1 MAFFKKYEFIIAW
14 RYLMSKRREG
24 GISIIAWYALIGVV
38 LGVATLVIVQA
49 VMIGFRIE
57 FVEKIVGAN
66 SHLAIYKKTLS
77 SDLDKGFYVEEV
89 QNIMQDLRNKKNF
102 KAAYPLVKGQV
113 LASKSNK
120 SAGVEVYG
128 IRKGDLLKIE
138 LVNKPTS
145 SEGSM
150 ENFNDGV
157 AIGAQIARKLNIS
170 INDTIKLISPNG
182 AKSVFGTIP
191 RVNVYKVKYIFSV
204 GRYDIDSTRIYMPIK
219 DAQVFFNRVNQAD
232 LIEVLLNNPFDV
244 DEFKNNVEDELAERY
259 LLWSWKERTA
269 AFLDALDLER
279 RVMFIILSLIV
290 LIAAMNIISGLV
302 MLVKNKG
309 RDIGILRSLGLT
321 RSSIL
326 RVFFICGSLIGVVG
340 TVLGVIIGM
349 LFVTYINEIQWLVEY
364 VIGSSVW
371 NEEIRFLTQVPAKLR
386 IEDVVFALV
395 VSLSISFV
403 ITIFP
408 ARKAANLDPAEALKY
423 E

>member
-1 MAFFKKYEFIIAW
+1 MAIFKKYEFIIAW

-24 GISIIAWYALIGVV
+24 GISIIAWYALVGVV

-49 VMIGFRIE
+49 VMIGFRTE

-66 SHLAIYKKTLS
+66 SHLAIYKKTLTTGRDGGFQFEEIQS
-77 SDLDKGFYVEEV
+77 VIKDLK
-89 QNIMQDLRNKKNF
+89 NKKNF
-102 KAAYPLVKGQV
+102 KAAYPLVKDQV
-113 LASKSNK
+113 LASKNDNSTG
-120 SAGVEVYG
+120 AEVYG
-128 IRKGDLLKIE
+128 IGKSDLSNID
-138 LVNKPTS
+138 LVNEVTTS
-145 SEGSM
+145 KGSI
-150 ENFNDGV
+150 ENFKDGV
-157 AIGAQIARKLNIS
+157 AIGAQLARRLNITIDDS
-170 INDTIKLISPNG
+170 IKLISPNG
-182 AKSVFGTIP
+182 TKSVFGTIP
-191 RVNVYKVKYIFSV
+191 RVNVYQVKYIFSV
-204 GRYDIDSTRIYMPIK
+204 GRYDIDSTRIYMPII
-219 DAQVFFNRVNQAD
+219 DAQVFFNRANKAD
-232 LIEVLLNNPFDV
+232 SIEVLLENPFDV
-244 DEFKNNVEDELAERY
+244 DEFKKNLSDEFSERY
-259 LLWSWKERTA
+259 FLWSWKERTA

-326 RVFFICGSLIGVVG
+326 RIFFICGSLIGVSG
-340 TVLGVIIGM
+340 TILGITIGM
-349 LFVTYINEIQWLVEY
+349 LFVTYINEIQLLVEY
-364 VIGSSVW
+364 MIGSSVW
-371 NEEIRFLTQVPAKLR
+371 NEEIRFLAQVPARLR
-386 IEDVVFALV
+386 IEDVVFALT

>member
-1 MAFFKKYEFIIAW
+1 MAIFKKYEFIIAW
-14 RYLMSKRREG
+14 RYLMSKRRQG

-49 VMIGFRIE
+49 VMIGFRTE

-66 SHLAIYKKTLS
+66 SHLAIYKKTLTT
-77 SDLDKGFYVEEV
+77 DLDEGFNFDE
-89 QNIMQDLRNKKNF
+89 IRAIIQDLKDKKNF
-102 KAAYPLVKGQV
+102 KAAYPLVKDQV
-113 LASKSNK
+113 LASKNNIST
-120 SAGVEVYG
+120 GVEVYG
-128 IRKGDLLKIE
+128 IGRSDLANIG
-138 LVNKPTS
+138 LVNEPIT
-145 SEGSM
+145 SEGSV
-150 ENFNDGV
+150 ENLNEGV
-157 AIGAQIARKLNIS
+157 AIGAQLARKLNIS
-170 INDTIKLISPNG
+170 INNTIKLIGPNG

-204 GRYDIDSTRIYMPIK
+204 GRYDIDSTRVYMPIK
-219 DAQVFFNRVNQAD
+219 DAQVFFNRANKAD
-232 LIEVLLNNPFDV
+232 LIEVILENPFDV
-244 DEFKNNVEDELAERY
+244 DEFKKNIADELGERY
-259 LLWSWKERTA
+259 FLWSWKERTA
-269 AFLDALDLER
+269 SFLDALDLER

-309 RDIGILRSLGLT
+309 RDIGILRSIGLT

-326 RVFFICGSLIGVVG
+326 RIFFICGSLIGVSG
-340 TVLGVIIGM
+340 TILGVIIGM
-349 LFVTYINEIQWLVEY
+349 LFVTYINEIQWFVEY
-364 VIGSSVW
+364 IIGSSVW
-371 NEEIRFLTQVPAKLR
+371 NEEIRFLAQVPARLR
-386 IEDVVFALV
+386 IEDVVFALS

>member
-1 MAFFKKYEFIIAW
+1 MAIFKKYEFIIAW

-49 VMIGFRIE
+49 VMIGFRTE

-66 SHLAIYKKTLS
+66 SHLAIYKKTQTTG
-77 SDLDKGFYVEEV
+77 LDEGFNFDE
-89 QNIMQDLRNKKNF
+89 IRTIIQDLKNKKNF
-102 KAAYPLVKGQV
+102 KAAYPMVKDQV
-113 LASKSNK
+113 LASKNNNST
-120 SAGVEVYG
+120 GVEVYG
-128 IRKGDLLKIE
+128 IGRSDLANIG
-138 LVNKPTS
+138 LVYKPNT
-145 SEGSM
+145 SEGSV
-150 ENFNDGV
+150 ENLNEGV
-157 AIGAQIARKLNIS
+157 AIGSQLARKLNLS

-191 RVNVYKVKYIFSV
+191 RVNVYKVTYIFSV

-219 DAQVFFNRVNQAD
+219 DAQVFFNRANKAD
-232 LIEVLLNNPFDV
+232 LIEVILENPFDV
-244 DEFKNNVEDELAERY
+244 DEFKKNITDELGERY
-259 LLWSWKERTA
+259 FLWSWKERTA

-309 RDIGILRSLGLT
+309 RDIGILRSIGLT
-321 RSSIL
+321 KSSIL
-326 RVFFICGSLIGVVG
+326 RIFFICGSLIGVSG
-340 TVLGVIIGM
+340 TILGVIIGM

-364 VIGSSVW
+364 IIGSSVW
-371 NEEIRFLTQVPAKLR
+371 NEEIRFLAQVPARLR
-386 IEDVVFALV
+386 IEDVVFALS

>member
-57 FVEKIVGAN
+57 FVEKIIGAN

-113 LASKSNK
+113 LASKSN
-120 SAGVEVYG
+120 SSTGVEVYG
-128 IRKGDLLKIE
+128 IRKGDLLNIE
-138 LVNKPTS
+138 LVNKPAS
-145 SEGSM
+145 SDGSI

-157 AIGAQIARKLNIS
+157 AIGAHIARKLNIS

-219 DAQVFFNRVNQAD
+219 DAQVFFNRANQAD

>member
-1 MAFFKKYEFIIAW
+1 MAIFKKYEFIIAW

-49 VMIGFRIE
+49 VMIGFRTE

-66 SHLAIYKKTLS
+66 SHLAIYKKNLTTN
-77 SDLDKGFYVEEV
+77 LDEGFNFDEI
-89 QNIMQDLRNKKNF
+89 QAITQDLKDKKNF
-102 KAAYPLVKGQV
+102 KAAYPLVKDQV
-113 LASKSNK
+113 LASKNNIST
-120 SAGVEVYG
+120 GVEVYG
-128 IRKGDLLKIE
+128 VSRSDLANIG
-138 LVNKPTS
+138 LVNEPIT
-145 SEGSM
+145 SEGSV
-150 ENFNDGV
+150 ENLNEGV
-157 AIGAQIARKLNIS
+157 AIGAQLARKLNIS
-170 INDTIKLISPNG
+170 INNTIKLISPNG

-219 DAQVFFNRVNQAD
+219 DAQVFFNRTNKAD
-232 LIEVLLNNPFDV
+232 LIEVILENPFDV
-244 DEFKNNVEDELAERY
+244 DEFKKNIADELGERY
-259 LLWSWKERTA
+259 FLWSWKERTA
-269 AFLDALDLER
+269 SFLDALDLER

-309 RDIGILRSLGLT
+309 RDIGILRSIGLT

-326 RVFFICGSLIGVVG
+326 RIFFICGSLIGVSG
-340 TVLGVIIGM
+340 TILGVIIGM
-349 LFVTYINEIQWLVEY
+349 LFVTYINEIQWFVEY
-364 VIGSSVW
+364 IIGSSVW
-371 NEEIRFLTQVPAKLR
+371 NEEIRFLAQVPARLR
-386 IEDVVFALV
+386 MEDVVFALS

>member
-1 MAFFKKYEFIIAW
+1 MAIFNKYEFMIAW

-24 GISIIAWYALIGVV
+24 GISIIAWYALIGVI

-49 VMIGFRIE
+49 VMIGFRTE

-77 SDLDKGFYVEEV
+77 SDLDKGFNVEDVRSIIQE
-89 QNIMQDLRNKKNF
+89 LRDQKNF
-102 KAAYPLVKGQV
+102 KAAYPLVKEQV
-113 LASKSNK
+113 LASKNNNST
-120 SAGVEVYG
+120 GVEVYG
-128 IRKGDLLKIE
+128 IGKGSFANIG
-138 LVNKPTS
+138 LVNEPIN
-145 SEGSM
+145 SEGSI
-150 ENFNDGV
+150 ENFSDGV
-157 AIGAQIARKLNIS
+157 AIGAQLARKLSIS

-182 AKSVFGTIP
+182 TKSVFGTIP

-204 GRYDIDSTRIYMPIK
+204 GRYDIDSTRLYMPIE
-219 DAQVFFNRVNQAD
+219 DAQTFFNRANKAD
-232 LIEVLLNNPFDV
+232 LIAVLLENPFKV
-244 DEFKNNVEDELAERY
+244 DEFKNNIADELAEKY
-259 LLWSWKERTA
+259 FLWSWKERTA

-321 RSSIL
+321 RASIL
-326 RVFFICGSLIGVVG
+326 RIFFICGSLIGVVG
-340 TVLGVIIGM
+340 TILGVTIGM
-349 LFVTYINEIQWLVEY
+349 LFVIYINEIQWLVEY
-364 VIGSSVW
+364 IIGASVW

-395 VSLSISFV
+395 VSLSISFT

>member
-77 SDLDKGFYVEEV
+77 SDLENGFYVEEV
-89 QNIMQDLRNKKNF
+89 QNILQDLKNKKNF

-113 LASKSNK
+113 LASKNNNNT
-120 SAGVEVYG
+120 GVEVYG
-128 IRKGDLLKIE
+128 IGRGDLANIG
-138 LVNKPTS
+138 LVNEPTTS
-145 SEGSM
+145 KGSV

-157 AIGAQIARKLNIS
+157 AIGAQLARKLNIS

-219 DAQVFFNRVNQAD
+219 DAQVFFNRANQAD

-244 DEFKNNVEDELAERY
+244 DKFKNNVEDELAERY
-259 LLWSWKERTA
+259 SLWSWKERTA

-364 VIGSSVW
+364 IFGSSVW

-408 ARKAANLDPAEALKY
+408 ARKAASLDPAEALKY

>member
-38 LGVATLVIVQA
+38 LGVATLVVVQA

-89 QNIMQDLRNKKNF
+89 QNIMQDLRNEKNF

-113 LASKSNK
+113 LASKSN
-120 SAGVEVYG
+120 SSTGVEVYG

-157 AIGAQIARKLNIS
+157 AIGAKIARKLNIS

-408 ARKAANLDPAEALKY
+408 ARKAASLDPAEALKY

>member
-1 MAFFKKYEFIIAW
+1 MPIFKKYEFIIAW

-49 VMIGFRIE
+49 VMIGFRTE

-66 SHLAIYKKTLS
+66 SHLVVYKSNLS
-77 SDLDKGFYVEEV
+77 TDLDRGLNVEDV
-89 QNIMQDLRNKKNF
+89 QDVIQVLRHKKNF
-102 KAAYPLVKGQV
+102 KAAYPLVMGQV
-113 LASKSNK
+113 LASKNNNST
-120 SAGVEVYG
+120 GVEVYG
-128 IRKGDLLKIE
+128 IGKDD
-138 LVNKPTS
+138 LVNIGLVNEATN
-145 SEGSM
+145 SEGSV
-150 ENFNDGV
+150 ENFNEGV
-157 AIGAQIARKLNIS
+157 AIGAQLARKLSLS
-170 INDTIKLISPNG
+170 IDDTIKLISPNG

-191 RVNVYKVKYIFSV
+191 RVNVFKVKYIFSV

-219 DAQVFFNRVNQAD
+219 DAQVFFNRANTAD
-232 LIEVLLNNPFDV
+232 LIEVLLENPFDV
-244 DEFKNNVEDELAERY
+244 EKFKKNIGDDLAERY
-259 LLWSWKERTA
+259 FLWSWKERSA

-321 RSSIL
+321 KSSIL
-326 RVFFICGSLIGVVG
+326 KIFFICGSLIGVVG
-340 TVLGVIIGM
+340 TILGVTIGM
-349 LFVTYINEIQWLVEY
+349 VFVIYINEIQWLVEY
-364 VIGSSVW
+364 MIGSSIW
-371 NEEIRFLTQVPAKLR
+371 NQEIRFLTQVPAKLR

-395 VSLSISFV
+395 VSLSISFI

>member
-57 FVEKIVGAN
+57 FVEKIIGAN

-77 SDLDKGFYVEEV
+77 SDFDKGFYVEEA

-102 KAAYPLVKGQV
+102 KATYPLVKGQV
-113 LASKSNK
+113 LASKSN
-120 SAGVEVYG
+120 SSTGVEVYG
-128 IRKGDLLKIE
+128 IRKGDLVNIE
-138 LVNKPTS
+138 LVNKPAS
-145 SEGSM
+145 SDGSI

-157 AIGAQIARKLNIS
+157 AIGAHIARKLNIS

-182 AKSVFGTIP
+182 ATSVFGTIP
-191 RVNVYKVKYIFSV
+191 RVNVYKVQYIFSV

-219 DAQVFFNRVNQAD
+219 DAQVFFNRANQAD

-244 DEFKNNVEDELAERY
+244 DEFKNTVEDELAERY

>member
-49 VMIGFRIE
+49 VMIGFRTE

-77 SDLDKGFYVEEV
+77 SDFDKGFYVEEV
-89 QNIMQDLRNKKNF
+89 QNIMQGLRNKKNF

-113 LASKSNK
+113 LASKSN
-120 SAGVEVYG
+120 SSTGVEVYG
-128 IRKGDLLKIE
+128 IRKGDLVNIE
-138 LVNKPTS
+138 LVNKPAS
-145 SEGSM
+145 SDGSI

-157 AIGAQIARKLNIS
+157 AIGAHIARKLNIS

-219 DAQVFFNRVNQAD
+219 DAQVFFNRANQAD

-364 VIGSSVW
+364 VVGSSVW

>member
-1 MAFFKKYEFIIAW
+1 MGFFKKYEFIIAW

-49 VMIGFRIE
+49 VMIGFRTE

-66 SHLAIYKKTLS
+66 SHLIIYKKTLS
-77 SDLDKGFYVEEV
+77 NDLDEGFNVEEIQSIV
-89 QNIMQDLRNKKNF
+89 QGLRNKKNF
-102 KAAYPLVKGQV
+102 KTAFPLVKSQV
-113 LASKSNK
+113 LANK
-120 SAGVEVYG
+120 NNNSIGVEVYG
-128 IRKGDLLKIE
+128 IRKGDLANVALI
-138 LVNKPTS
+138 NDPITY
-145 SEGSM
+145 EGSL

-157 AIGAQIARKLNIS
+157 AVGAQLARRLNIS
-170 INDTIKLISPNG
+170 INNTIKLISPNG
-182 AKSVFGTIP
+182 AKSVLGTIP

-219 DAQVFFNRVNQAD
+219 DAQVFFDKDNKAD
-232 LIEVLLNNPFDV
+232 LIEVFLENPFDV
-244 DEFKNNVEDELAERY
+244 DEFKNNVADELAEKY
-259 LLWSWKERTA
+259 FLWSWKERTA

-309 RDIGILRSLGLT
+309 RDIGILRSLGLP

-326 RVFFICGSLIGVVG
+326 RIFFICGSLIGVVG
-340 TVLGVIIGM
+340 TILGVTIGI

-364 VIGSSVW
+364 IIGSSVW

-386 IEDVVFALV
+386 IEDVVFALA
-395 VSLSISFV
+395 VSLSISFI

>member
-1 MAFFKKYEFIIAW
+1 MAIFKKYEFIIAW

-49 VMIGFRIE
+49 VMIGFRTE

-66 SHLAIYKKTLS
+66 SHLAIYKKTLTTE
-77 SDLDKGFYVEEV
+77 LDEGFNFDEI
-89 QNIMQDLRNKKNF
+89 QAIIQDLEDKKNF
-102 KAAYPLVKGQV
+102 KAAYPLVKDQV
-113 LASKSNK
+113 LASKNNIST
-120 SAGVEVYG
+120 GVEVYG
-128 IRKGDLLKIE
+128 IGRSDLANIG
-138 LVNKPTS
+138 LVNEPIT
-145 SEGSM
+145 SEGSVANLN
-150 ENFNDGV
+150 EGV
-157 AIGAQIARKLNIS
+157 AIGAQLARKLNIS
-170 INDTIKLISPNG
+170 INNTIKLISPNG

-219 DAQVFFNRVNQAD
+219 DAQVFFNRADKAD
-232 LIEVLLNNPFDV
+232 LIEVILENPFDV
-244 DEFKNNVEDELAERY
+244 DEFKKNIADELGERY
-259 LLWSWKERTA
+259 FLWSWKERTA
-269 AFLDALDLER
+269 SFLDALDLER

-309 RDIGILRSLGLT
+309 RDIGILRSIGLN

-326 RVFFICGSLIGVVG
+326 RIFFICGSLIGVSG
-340 TVLGVIIGM
+340 TILGIAIGM
-349 LFVTYINEIQWLVEY
+349 LFVTYINEIQLLVEY
-364 VIGSSVW
+364 MIGSSVW
-371 NEEIRFLTQVPAKLR
+371 NEEIRFLAQVPARLR
-386 IEDVVFALV
+386 IEDVVFALT

>member
-1 MAFFKKYEFIIAW
+1 
-14 RYLMSKRREG
+14 MSKRREG

-49 VMIGFRIE
+49 VMIGFRTE

-66 SHLAIYKKTLS
+66 PHLVVYKKNLS
-77 SDLDKGFYVEEV
+77 TEVDKGFSVLEV
-89 QNIMQDLRNKKNF
+89 QGIIQDLKNKRNF
-102 KAAYPLVKGQV
+102 RAAYPMVLGQV
-113 LASKSNK
+113 LASKNNNST
-120 SAGVEVYG
+120 GVEVYG
-128 IRKGDLLKIE
+128 IGKGDFVNIE
-138 LVNKPTS
+138 LVNEPVS
-145 SEGSM
+145 SEGSL
-150 ENFNDGV
+150 ENFNEGV
-157 AIGAQIARKLNIS
+157 AIGAQLARKLSIS
-170 INDTIKLISPNG
+170 IDDTIKLISPNG

-191 RVNVYKVKYIFSV
+191 RVNVFKVKYIFSV

-219 DAQVFFNRVNQAD
+219 DAQIFFNRANTAD
-232 LIEVLLNNPFDV
+232 LIEVLLENPFDV
-244 DEFKNNVEDELAERY
+244 EKFKKNIGDDLAERY
-259 LLWSWKERTA
+259 FLWSWKERSA

-290 LIAAMNIISGLV
+290 LIAGMNIISGLV

-321 RSSIL
+321 KSSIL
-326 RVFFICGSLIGVVG
+326 RIFFICGSLIGVIG
-340 TVLGVIIGM
+340 TILGVTIGM
-349 LFVTYINEIQWLVEY
+349 LFVTYINEIQLLVEY
-364 VIGSSVW
+364 IIGSSVW

-386 IEDVVFALV
+386 IEDVFFTLV
-395 VSLSISFV
+395 VSLSISFI

>member
-1 MAFFKKYEFIIAW
+1 
-14 RYLMSKRREG
+14 
-24 GISIIAWYALIGVV
+24 
-38 LGVATLVIVQA
+38 
-49 VMIGFRIE
+49 
-57 FVEKIVGAN
+57 
-66 SHLAIYKKTLS
+66 
-77 SDLDKGFYVEEV
+77 
-89 QNIMQDLRNKKNF
+89 
-102 KAAYPLVKGQV
+102 
-113 LASKSNK
+113 
-120 SAGVEVYG
+120 
-128 IRKGDLLKIE
+128 
-138 LVNKPTS
+138 
-145 SEGSM
+145 M

-182 AKSVFGTIP
+182 AKSVFGTVP

-219 DAQVFFNRVNQAD
+219 DAQVFFNRANQAD

-244 DEFKNNVEDELAERY
+244 DKFKNNVENELAERY

-269 AFLDALDLER
+269 VFLDALDLER

-364 VIGSSVW
+364 IFGSSVW

-408 ARKAANLDPAEALKY
+408 ARKAASLDPAEALKY

>member
-1 MAFFKKYEFIIAW
+1 MAIFKKYEFIIAW

-49 VMIGFRIE
+49 VMIGFRTE

-66 SHLAIYKKTLS
+66 SHLAIYKKTQTTGLDEGFNFDEIRTIIH
-77 SDLDKGFYVEEV
+77 DLK
-89 QNIMQDLRNKKNF
+89 NKKNF
-102 KAAYPLVKGQV
+102 KAAYPMVKDQV
-113 LASKSNK
+113 LASKNNNST
-120 SAGVEVYG
+120 GVEVYG
-128 IRKGDLLKIE
+128 IGRSDLANIG
-138 LVNKPTS
+138 LVFKPNT
-145 SEGSM
+145 SEGSV
-150 ENFNDGV
+150 ENLNEGV
-157 AIGAQIARKLNIS
+157 AIGSQLARKLNLS

-191 RVNVYKVKYIFSV
+191 RVNVYKVTYIFSV
-204 GRYDIDSTRIYMPIK
+204 GRYDIDSARIYMPIK
-219 DAQVFFNRVNQAD
+219 DAQVFFNKDNKAD
-232 LIEVLLNNPFDV
+232 SIEVILENPFDV
-244 DEFKNNVEDELAERY
+244 DEFKKNIIDELGERY
-259 LLWSWKERTA
+259 FLWSWEERTA

-309 RDIGILRSLGLT
+309 RDIGILRSIGLT

-326 RVFFICGSLIGVVG
+326 RIFFICGSLIGVSG
-340 TVLGVIIGM
+340 TILGVIIGM
-349 LFVTYINEIQWLVEY
+349 IFVTYINEIQWLVEY
-364 VIGSSVW
+364 IIGSSVW
-371 NEEIRFLTQVPAKLR
+371 NEEIRFLAQVPARLR
-386 IEDVVFALV
+386 IEDVVFALS

>member
-1 MAFFKKYEFIIAW
+1 MIKIGIQKSGRLNQNSID
-14 RYLMSKRREG
+14 LLKNC
-24 GISIIAWYALIGVV
+24 GISI
-38 LGVATLVIVQA
+38 
-49 VMIGFRIE
+49 
-57 FVEKIVGAN
+57 
-66 SHLAIYKKTLS
+66 
-77 SDLDKGFYVEEV
+77 
-89 QNIMQDLRNKKNF
+89 
-102 KAAYPLVKGQV
+102 
-113 LASKSNK
+113 
-120 SAGVEVYG
+120 
-128 IRKGDLLKIE
+128 
-138 LVNKPTS
+138 
-145 SEGSM
+145 

-157 AIGAQIARKLNIS
+157 AIGAHIARKLNIS

-219 DAQVFFNRVNQAD
+219 DAQVFFNRANQAD

-244 DEFKNNVEDELAERY
+244 DEFKNTVEDELAERY

-364 VIGSSVW
+364 IIGSSVW

-408 ARKAANLDPAEALKY
+408 ARKAAYLDPAEALKY

>member
-1 MAFFKKYEFIIAW
+1 
-14 RYLMSKRREG
+14 
-24 GISIIAWYALIGVV
+24 
-38 LGVATLVIVQA
+38 
-49 VMIGFRIE
+49 
-57 FVEKIVGAN
+57 
-66 SHLAIYKKTLS
+66 
-77 SDLDKGFYVEEV
+77 
-89 QNIMQDLRNKKNF
+89 
-102 KAAYPLVKGQV
+102 
-113 LASKSNK
+113 
-120 SAGVEVYG
+120 
-128 IRKGDLLKIE
+128 
-138 LVNKPTS
+138 
-145 SEGSM
+145 
-150 ENFNDGV
+150 
-157 AIGAQIARKLNIS
+157 
-170 INDTIKLISPNG
+170 
-182 AKSVFGTIP
+182 
-191 RVNVYKVKYIFSV
+191 
-204 GRYDIDSTRIYMPIK
+204 MPIK

-232 LIEVLLNNPFDV
+232 LIEVLLKNPFDV
-244 DEFKNNVEDELAERY
+244 DQFKNNLEDELAERY

-326 RVFFICGSLIGVVG
+326 RIFFICGSLIGVVG

-364 VIGSSVW
+364 ILGSSVW

-386 IEDVVFALV
+386 IEDIVFALV
-395 VSLSISFV
+395 VSLSISFL

-408 ARKAANLDPAEALKY
+408 ARKAASLDPAEALKY

>member
-57 FVEKIVGAN
+57 FVEKIIGAN

-77 SDLDKGFYVEEV
+77 SDFDKGFYLEEV

-113 LASKSNK
+113 LASKSN
-120 SAGVEVYG
+120 SSTGVEVYG

-408 ARKAANLDPAEALKY
+408 ARKAASLDPAEALKY

>member
-1 MAFFKKYEFIIAW
+1 MAFLNKYEFIIAW
-14 RYLMSKRREG
+14 RYLMSKRRDG

-49 VMIGFRIE
+49 VMIGFRAE

-66 SHLAIYKKTLS
+66 SHIAIYKKTLS
-77 SDLDKGFYVEEV
+77 TDLEDGFNDEEV
-89 QNIMQDLRNKKNF
+89 QNIVKNLRSKKNF

-113 LASKSNK
+113 LASKNNN

-128 IRKGDLLKIE
+128 IRKGDLVNIE
-138 LVNKPTS
+138 LVNEPTN
-145 SEGSM
+145 SEGNV
-150 ENFNDGV
+150 ENFTDGV
-157 AIGAQIARKLNIS
+157 AIGAQIARKLSIS

-219 DAQVFFNRVNQAD
+219 DAKVFFNRANKAD
-232 LIEVLLNNPFDV
+232 LIEVLLNNPFEV
-244 DEFKNNVEDELAERY
+244 DEFKDNIEDELAERY

-309 RDIGILRSLGLT
+309 RDIGILRSLGLS

-326 RVFFICGSLIGVVG
+326 RIFFICGSLIGVVG
-340 TVLGVIIGM
+340 TVLGVIIGI
-349 LFVTYINEIQWLVEY
+349 LFVTYINEIQWVVEY
-364 VIGSSVW
+364 IIGSSVW

-386 IEDVVFALV
+386 IEDVVFALA

>member
-1 MAFFKKYEFIIAW
+1 MAIFKRYEFIIAW

-24 GISIIAWYALIGVV
+24 GISIIAWYALLGVV
-38 LGVATLVIVQA
+38 LGVATLVIVQEG
-49 VMIGFRIE
+49 MIGFRTE

-66 SHLAIYKKTLS
+66 SHLAIYKKTLTTDRDEGFNFEEIQS
-77 SDLDKGFYVEEV
+77 IIRDLE
-89 QNIMQDLRNKKNF
+89 NKDNF
-102 KAAYPLVKGQV
+102 KAAYPLVKDQV
-113 LASKSNK
+113 LASKNDAST
-120 SAGVEVYG
+120 GVEVYG
-128 IRKGDLLKIE
+128 IAKGDFSNIG
-138 LVNKPTS
+138 LVNEPTT
-145 SEGSM
+145 SEGSV

-157 AIGAQIARKLNIS
+157 AVGAQLARKLNIS
-170 INDTIKLISPNG
+170 IDDTIKLISPNG

-219 DAQVFFNRVNQAD
+219 NAQLFFNRANKAD
-232 LIEVLLNNPFDV
+232 LIEVLLEDPFDV
-244 DEFKNNVEDELAERY
+244 DEFKENLADELAERY
-259 LLWSWKERTA
+259 FLWSWKERTA
-269 AFLDALDLER
+269 TFLDALDLER

-321 RSSIL
+321 RTSIL
-326 RVFFICGSLIGVVG
+326 RIFFICGSFIGVSG

-364 VIGSSVW
+364 ILGSSIW
-371 NEEIRFLTQVPAKLR
+371 NEEIRFLAQVPARLR
-386 IEDVVFALV
+386 IEDVVFALT

>member
-57 FVEKIVGAN
+57 FVEKIIGAN
-66 SHLAIYKKTLS
+66 SHLAIYKKTLT
-77 SDLDKGFYVEEV
+77 DDPDKGFYVEEV

-113 LASKSNK
+113 LASKSNN

-157 AIGAQIARKLNIS
+157 AIGAQLARKLNIS
-170 INDTIKLISPNG
+170 IDDTIKLISPNG

-219 DAQVFFNRVNQAD
+219 DAQVFFNRANQAD

-244 DEFKNNVEDELAERY
+244 DEFKNNLEDELAEAKKVMRDIFQSPF
-259 LLWSWKERTA
+259 LLPGLW
-269 AFLDALDLER
+269 
-279 RVMFIILSLIV
+279 
-290 LIAAMNIISGLV
+290 AAMVPSMMPFLGGIMPPPFPGGPPSTIPGMIYIAILFIDAYEESQHQEYTDLN
-302 MLVKNKG
+302 
-309 RDIGILRSLGLT
+309 DIN
-321 RSSIL
+321 
-326 RVFFICGSLIGVVG
+326 C
-340 TVLGVIIGM
+340 
-349 LFVTYINEIQWLVEY
+349 
-364 VIGSSVW
+364 
-371 NEEIRFLTQVPAKLR
+371 
-386 IEDVVFALV
+386 EDEL
-395 VSLSISFV
+395 
-403 ITIFP
+403 
-408 ARKAANLDPAEALKY
+408 
-423 E
+423 

>member
-1 MAFFKKYEFIIAW
+1 MAIFKKYEFIIAW

-24 GISIIAWYALIGVV
+24 GISIIAWYALVGVV

-49 VMIGFRIE
+49 VMIGFRTE

-66 SHLAIYKKTLS
+66 SHLAIYKKTLTTGR
-77 SDLDKGFYVEEV
+77 DGGIQFEEIQSV
-89 QNIMQDLRNKKNF
+89 IKYLKNKKNF
-102 KAAYPLVKGQV
+102 KAAYPLVKDQV
-113 LASKSNK
+113 LASKNDNSTG
-120 SAGVEVYG
+120 AEVYG
-128 IRKGDLLKIE
+128 IGKSDLSNID
-138 LVNKPTS
+138 LVNEVTTS
-145 SEGSM
+145 KGSI

-157 AIGAQIARKLNIS
+157 AIGAQLARRLNIT
-170 INDTIKLISPNG
+170 IDDPIKLISPNG
-182 AKSVFGTIP
+182 TKSVFGTIP
-191 RVNVYKVKYIFSV
+191 RVNVYQVKYIFSV
-204 GRYDIDSTRIYMPIK
+204 GRYDIDSTRIYMPII
-219 DAQVFFNRVNQAD
+219 DAQVFFNRANKAD
-232 LIEVLLNNPFDV
+232 SIEVLLENPFDV
-244 DEFKNNVEDELAERY
+244 DEFKTNLSDEFSERY
-259 LLWSWKERTA
+259 FLWSWKERTA

-326 RVFFICGSLIGVVG
+326 RIFFICGSLIGVSG
-340 TVLGVIIGM
+340 TILGITIGM
-349 LFVTYINEIQWLVEY
+349 LFVTYINEIQLLVEY
-364 VIGSSVW
+364 MIGSSVW
-371 NEEIRFLTQVPAKLR
+371 NEEIRFLAQVPARLR
-386 IEDVVFALV
+386 IEDVVFALT

>member
-1 MAFFKKYEFIIAW
+1 MAIFKKYEFIIAW

-49 VMIGFRIE
+49 FMIGFRTE
-57 FVEKIVGAN
+57 FVDKIVGAN
-66 SHLAIYKKTLS
+66 SHLAIYKKTLTT
-77 SDLDKGFYVEEV
+77 DLDEGFNFDE
-89 QNIMQDLRNKKNF
+89 IRAIIQDLKDKKNF
-102 KAAYPLVKGQV
+102 KAAYPLVKDQV
-113 LASKSNK
+113 LASKNNIST
-120 SAGVEVYG
+120 GVEVYG
-128 IRKGDLLKIE
+128 ISRSDLANIG
-138 LVNKPTS
+138 LVNEPITS
-145 SEGSM
+145 KGSL
-150 ENFNDGV
+150 ENLNEGV
-157 AIGAQIARKLNIS
+157 AIGAQLARKLNIS
-170 INDTIKLISPNG
+170 INNTIKLISPNG
-182 AKSVFGTIP
+182 AKSVFGTVP

-219 DAQVFFNRVNQAD
+219 DAQVFFNRANKVD
-232 LIEVLLNNPFDV
+232 LIEVILENPFDV
-244 DEFKNNVEDELAERY
+244 DEFKKNIADELGERY
-259 LLWSWKERTA
+259 FLWSWKERTA
-269 AFLDALDLER
+269 SFLDALDLER

-309 RDIGILRSLGLT
+309 RDIGILRSIGLT

-326 RVFFICGSLIGVVG
+326 RIFFICGSLIGVSG
-340 TVLGVIIGM
+340 TILGVIIGM

-371 NEEIRFLTQVPAKLR
+371 NEEIRFLAQVPARLR
-386 IEDVVFALV
+386 IEDVVFALS

-408 ARKAANLDPAEALKY
+408 ARKAAKLDPAEALKY

>member
-77 SDLDKGFYVEEV
+77 SDFDKGFYVEEV

-113 LASKSNK
+113 LASKSD
-120 SAGVEVYG
+120 SSTGVEVYG
-128 IRKGDLLKIE
+128 IRKGDLVNIE
-138 LVNKPTS
+138 LVNKPAS
-145 SEGSM
+145 SYGSI

-157 AIGAQIARKLNIS
+157 AIGAHIARKLNIS

-182 AKSVFGTIP
+182 ATSVFGTIP

-219 DAQVFFNRVNQAD
+219 DAQVFFNRANQAD

-408 ARKAANLDPAEALKY
+408 ARKAASLDPAEALKY

>member
-57 FVEKIVGAN
+57 FVDKIIGAN
-66 SHLAIYKKTLS
+66 SHLTIYKKTLS

-89 QNIMQDLRNKKNF
+89 QNIMQDLRNKENF
-102 KAAYPLVKGQV
+102 KAAYPLVKSQV
-113 LASKSNK
+113 LASKSNN

-128 IRKGDLLKIE
+128 IRKEDLLKIE

-191 RVNVYKVKYIFSV
+191 RVNVYNVKYIFSV

-232 LIEVLLNNPFDV
+232 FIEVLLNNPFDV
-244 DEFKNNVEDELAERY
+244 DEFKNNVEDELAQRY
-259 LLWSWKERTA
+259 FLWSWKERTA

-408 ARKAANLDPAEALKY
+408 ARKAASLDPAEALKY

>member
-102 KAAYPLVKGQV
+102 KAAYPLVTGQV
-113 LASKSNK
+113 LASKNNNST
-120 SAGVEVYG
+120 GVEVYG
-128 IRKGDLLKIE
+128 IRKGDLVNIE

-408 ARKAANLDPAEALKY
+408 ARKAASLDPAEALKY

>member
-1 MAFFKKYEFIIAW
+1 
-14 RYLMSKRREG
+14 MSKRREG

-49 VMIGFRIE
+49 VMIGFRTE

-66 SHLAIYKKTLS
+66 SHLIVYKSNLS
-77 SDLDKGFYVEEV
+77 TDLDRGLNVEDV
-89 QNIMQDLRNKKNF
+89 QDVIQVLRNKKNF
-102 KAAYPLVKGQV
+102 KAAYPLVMGQV
-113 LASKSNK
+113 LASKNNNSN
-120 SAGVEVYG
+120 GVEVYG
-128 IRKGDLLKIE
+128 IGKHD
-138 LVNKPTS
+138 LVNIGLVNES
-145 SEGSM
+145 ANSEGSV
-150 ENFNDGV
+150 ENFNEGV
-157 AIGAQIARKLNIS
+157 AIGAQLARKLSLS
-170 INDTIKLISPNG
+170 IDDTIKLISPNG
-182 AKSVFGTIP
+182 AKSVLGTIP
-191 RVNVYKVKYIFSV
+191 RVNVFKVKYIFSV

-219 DAQVFFNRVNQAD
+219 DAQVFFNKANTAD
-232 LIEVLLNNPFDV
+232 LIEVFLENPFDV
-244 DEFKNNVEDELAERY
+244 EKFKKNIVDELPERY
-259 LLWSWKERTA
+259 FLWSWKERSA

-321 RSSIL
+321 KSSIL
-326 RVFFICGSLIGVVG
+326 RIFFICGSLIGVVG
-340 TVLGVIIGM
+340 TILGVTIGM
-349 LFVTYINEIQWLVEY
+349 VFVIYINEIQWLVEY
-364 VIGSSVW
+364 MIGSSIW
-371 NEEIRFLTQVPAKLR
+371 NQEIRFLTQVPAKLR

-395 VSLSISFV
+395 VSLSISFI